1 MPRQRLRLF
10 TAHGVEIEYMIV
22 SADRLDVLP
31 ISDQLLKAV
40 SGSYVSD
47 FEKDPIAWS
56 NELVTHVVELKTNR
70 PAADLLPLTAEFQSE
85 LREINRILAGMGGRL
100 MPTAMHPWMNPFR
113 ETRLWPHEYSPIYQA
128 YDRIFN
134 CRGHGW
140 SNLQSVH
147 LNLPFADDEEFG
159 RLHAAIRLVLPLL
172 PGLAASSP
180 FQDGKPTGRLD
191 TRLENYRLNSAR
203 IPSITAA
210 VIPEP
215 VYTQAAYRRDIFQR
229 MYADIAPLDPE
240 GVLQDEF
247 LNARGAI
254 ARFDRGSIEIRL
266 LDTQEC
272 PQADL
277 AIVGLVTAV
286 LRALTHERWSNLASQ
301 QAFPTEPLANLLQNA
316 TRHGDAA
323 QVTDTGILRL
333 LGWEAGPDPSLR
345 ELWQHLTDD
354 LWPQDSP
361 ESRQWRNALDVIFQ
375 EGCLARRILRAT
387 GEHPDHQQL
396 AQVYRQLCDCLA
408 EGRMFE
414 KQASA

>member
-1 MPRQRLRLF
+1 MSRPRLKLF
-10 TAHGVEIEYMIV
+10 AAHGVEIEYMIV
-22 SADRLDVLP
+22 SADRLDVRP
-31 ISDQLLKAV
+31 ITDELLKAV
-40 SGSYVSD
+40 CGSYVSD
-47 FEKDPIAWS
+47 FEKEPIAWS
-56 NELVTHVVELKTNR
+56 NELVTHVVELKTHR
-70 PAADLLPLTAEFQSE
+70 PAPDLLPLAAEFQSE
-85 LREINRILAGMGGRL
+85 VREINRLLSGMGARL
-100 MPTAMHPWMNPFR
+100 MGTAMHPWMDPFR

-128 YDRIFN
+128 YDRIFD

-147 LNLPFADDEEFG
+147 LNLPFANDEEFG

-180 FQDGKPTGRLD
+180 FQDSKATGFLD
-191 TRLENYRLNSAR
+191 NRLENYRVNSAR

-215 VYTQAAYRRDIFQR
+215 VYTEAAYRRDVFQR
-229 MYADIAPLDPE
+229 MYDDIAPLDPE

-277 AIVGLVTAV
+277 AIVGLVSAV
-286 LRALTHERWSNLASQ
+286 LRALTGERWSSLAEQ
-301 QAFPTEPLANLLQNA
+301 QAFPTEPLAALLREAIRQGNEA
-316 TRHGDAA
+316 L
-323 QVTDTGILRL
+323 VTDISLQRL
-333 LGWEAGPDPSLR
+333 LGWNSRTAPSLR
-345 ELWQHLTDD
+345 ELWQHLAFQ
-354 LWPQDSP
+354 LWPSDSA
-361 ESRQWRNALDVIFQ
+361 EAHQWRPALDVIFRD
-375 EGCLARRILRAT
+375 GCLARRILRLA
-387 GEHPDHQQL
+387 GENPDRTRL
-396 AQVYRQLCDCLA
+396 TAIYAQLCDCLA

-414 KQASA
+414 STGV